1 LSEVQH
7 FHGTHVRIN
16 GCKFQFEN
24 YARNQPNTTKMTSYS
39 VQEINSIVNGELIG
53 STDHTIIGPE
63 EIQKAGSNHIT
74 FIGSTKYVKFWATS
88 KACACLIGSNLSI
101 EPGENRAFIKV
112 KNVDLAMAKILE
124 VFNPPGPVFDSDIDP
139 TAVVHETAT
148 IGDGCKI
155 GANCYVG
162 KDVVL
167 GKGVILYPNVCVFDE
182 SIIGDDTVVWS
193 GTVIRERCV
202 VGSHCIFHTNV
213 SIGADG
219 FGYRPSDDGKGLV
232 KIPQIG
238 NVIIGNYVEIG
249 ANSCV
254 DRAKFSSTIIGDG
267 CKIDNLVQIAHN
279 SIMGRSCIMAGH
291 SGLAGSVTLGDGVI
305 IGGSASIKDHTTI
318 HSGATVG
325 AGSGVMNDVEV
336 GKTVLGYPAQDA
348 RDMLKQWAVVRQLA
362 KPKKAD
368 D

>member
-1 LSEVQH
+1 MSVFGLFKFKNQIEFTFFLTLQLSNKSIQLH
-7 FHGTHVRIN
+7 
-16 GCKFQFEN
+16 
-24 YARNQPNTTKMTSYS
+24 MTSYS
-39 VQEINSIVNGELIG
+39 ISEINDIVKGELIG
-53 STDHTIIGPE
+53 NTSQKIEGPE
-63 EIQKAGSNHIT
+63 ELQKANSNQIT
-74 FIGSTKYVKFWATS
+74 FIGSTKYAKFWQDS
-88 KACACLIGSNLSI
+88 KACAALIGNNLNI
-101 EPGENRAFIKV
+101 EPGDNRAFLKV
-112 KNVDLAMAKILE
+112 KNVDLAMAEILE
-124 VFNPPGPVFDSDIDP
+124 LFNPPAPVFDTDIHP
-139 TAVVHETAT
+139 TAVIHKSAK

-162 KDVVL
+162 KDVDL
-167 GKGVILYPNVCVFDE
+167 GSGVILYPNVCVFDE
-182 SIIGDDTVVWS
+182 TIIGDNTVVWS
-193 GTVIRERCV
+193 GTIIRERCII
-202 VGSHCIFHTNV
+202 GSHCIFHTNV

-219 FGYRPSDDGKGLV
+219 FGYRPSDDGRGLV

-238 NVIIGNYVEIG
+238 NVIIGHYVEIG

-254 DRAKFSSTIIGDG
+254 DRAKFSSTIVGDG

-325 AGSGVMNDVEV
+325 AGSGVMNDVEA

-348 RDMLKQWAVVRQLA
+348 RDMLKQWVAVRRLVKNQ
-362 KPKKAD
+362 
-368 D
+368 

>member
-1 LSEVQH
+1 M
-7 FHGTHVRIN
+7 
-16 GCKFQFEN
+16 
-24 YARNQPNTTKMTSYS
+24 ASYTI
-39 VQEINSIVNGELIG
+39 QEINNFLKGELIG
-53 STDHTIIGPE
+53 NTTQRIEGPE
-63 EIQKAGSNHIT
+63 QLQNAKNNHIT
-74 FIGSTKYVKFWATS
+74 FIGSTKYLKYWTDS
-88 KACACLIGSNLSI
+88 KACAAVINNNLDL
-101 EPGENRAFIKV
+101 EPGDNRALIKV
-112 KNVDLAMAKILE
+112 PNADLAMAKILE
-124 VFNPPGPVFDSDIDP
+124 LFNLPAPEFETDIHP
-139 TAVVHETAT
+139 TAVIHETVS

-167 GKGVILYPNVCVFDE
+167 GEGVILYPNVCVFDE
-182 SIIGDDTVVWS
+182 TTIGDHTIAWS
-193 GTVIRERCV
+193 GTVIRERSII
-202 VGSHCIFHTNV
+202 GSHCIFHTNV

-219 FGYRPSDDGKGLV
+219 FGYRPSDDGRGLV

-238 NVIIGNYVEIG
+238 NVIIGHYVEIG

-267 CKIDNLVQIAHN
+267 CKIDNLVQVAHN

-325 AGSGVMNDVEV
+325 AGSGVMNDVAA
-336 GKTVLGYPAQDA
+336 GQTVLGYPAQDA
-348 RDMLKQWAVVRQLA
+348 KKMLKQWVAMRRLTKQ
-362 KPKKAD
+362 
-368 D
+368 